1 MIHHISLEANN
12 PKHLAN
18 VLAEILG
25 GKAFPA
31 PPNFPPGS
39 QFVLTGDEHGTMIE
53 LLPQSTELRPDE
65 IEAGFHVT
73 QGHADQPLAM
83 YGGTHAYISV
93 NATVEHLQQIGARE
107 GWLTRVCNRGP
118 FELVECWVENRLLL
132 ELATPAMREQYV
144 NLMSNP
150 QAVKAAIA
158 DLAEAQTA
166 LAQ

>member
-1 MIHHISLEANN
+1 MIHHISLEAHN
-12 PKHLAN
+12 PHHVAN

-25 GKAFPA
+25 GKVFPA
-31 PPNFPPGS
+31 PPNFPAGS
-39 QFVLTGDEHGTMIE
+39 QFVLTGDEHGTMLE
-53 LLPQSTELRPDE
+53 LLPQSTELRPDR
-65 IEAGFHVT
+65 IEAGFHP
-73 QGHADQPLAM
+73 ADRPRAT
-83 YGGTHAYISV
+83 YGGTHAYLSV
-93 NATVEHLQQIGARE
+93 NATVEQLEQIGARE

-150 QAVKAAIA
+150 QAVKAALA
-158 DLAEAQTA
+158 DLGEGEMA